1 MADLAGKNILV
12 TGGAG
17 FIGSHI
23 VDLLL
28 QEDCA
33 GIVAIDNF
41 ERGRR
46 DNLATALLDPRV
58 TLVEGDI
65 CDRELLAR
73 LVRNADIVFHQA
85 ALRITQ
91 CAAEPRRAVQVMVNA
106 TYDLLEQ
113 CVEAGIEKVVAASS
127 ASIYGQATHFPTA
140 EDHHPYD
147 DRTLYG
153 AAKSFSEGLLRAFSS
168 MYGLRY
174 VALRY
179 FNVYGPRM
187 DISGKYTEVLIRWMQ
202 RLAED
207 RPPIIFG
214 NGRQS
219 MDLIDVRDV
228 ARANLLAAKSGVTQG
243 AFNIASGAEVTL
255 IELARRLAAAM
266 DRPRIEPV
274 FQGERSVNAVARRL
288 AATRR
293 AFEDFGFA
301 AEISLERGLHDLVRW
316 WRETSSV
323 GVAAPVLEARA

>member
-1 MADLAGKNILV
+1 MADLAGKNVLV

-28 QEDCA
+28 RENCA
-33 GIVAIDNF
+33 SVVAIDNLA
-41 ERGRR
+41 RGSRA
-46 DNLATALLDPRV
+46 NLADALPDRRF
-58 TLVEGDI
+58 TFVEGDI
-65 CDRELLAR
+65 CNRELLTR
-73 LVRNADIVFHQA
+73 LVRDADVVFHQA

-91 CAAEPRRAVQVMVNA
+91 CAAEPRRAVHVMVDA
-106 TYDLLEQ
+106 TFDLLEQ
-113 CVEAGIEKVVAASS
+113 CADAGVEKVIAASS
-127 ASIYGQATHFPTA
+127 ASIYGQATRFPTA

-147 DRTLYG
+147 DGTLYG
-153 AAKSFSEGLLRAFSS
+153 AAKSFNEGLLRAFSS

-187 DISGKYTEVLIRWMQ
+187 DICGKYTEVLVRWMQ

-228 ARANLLAAKSGVTQG
+228 ARANLLAAKSDVTEG

-255 IELARRLAAAM
+255 IELAQRLGAAM
-266 DRPRIEPV
+266 DRPWIEPV
-274 FQGERSVNAVARRL
+274 LQDERSVNAVARRL
-288 AATRR
+288 AATRK
-293 AFEDFGFA
+293 AFEGFGFA
-301 AEISLERGLHDLVRW
+301 AEITLDRGLRDLVGW
-316 WRETSSV
+316 WRATSAQHAETPML
-323 GVAAPVLEARA
+323 AARA

>member
-1 MADLAGKNILV
+1 MADLAGKNVLV

-28 QEDCA
+28 RENCA
-33 GIVAIDNF
+33 SVVAIDNLA
-41 ERGRR
+41 RGSRA
-46 DNLATALLDPRV
+46 NLADALPDRRF
-58 TLVEGDI
+58 TFVEGDI
-65 CDRELLAR
+65 CDRGLLTR
-73 LVRNADIVFHQA
+73 LVRDADVVFHQA

-91 CAAEPRRAVQVMVNA
+91 CAAEPRRAVHVMVDA

-113 CVEAGIEKVVAASS
+113 CVDAGIEKVIAASS
-127 ASIYGQATHFPTA
+127 ASIYGQATRFPTT

-153 AAKSFSEGLLRAFSS
+153 AAKSFNEGLLRALSS

-187 DISGKYTEVLIRWMQ
+187 DLCGKYTEVLVRWMQ
-202 RLAED
+202 RLAES

-228 ARANLLAAKSGVTQG
+228 ARANLLAAKSDVTQG
-243 AFNIASGAEVTL
+243 AFNIATGAEVTL
-255 IELARRLAAAM
+255 IELAERLAAAM
-266 DRPRIEPV
+266 DRPGIEPV
-274 FQGERSVNAVARRL
+274 LQDERSVNAVARRL
-288 AATRR
+288 AATQR
-293 AFEDFGFA
+293 ASEDLGFT
-301 AEISLERGLHDLVRW
+301 AEITLDRGLRDLVGW
-316 WRETSSV
+316 WREASV
-323 GVAAPVLEARA
+323 LPADAPMLEAGG